1 MTSGASQL
9 GPHARLPLSFLLSL
23 ALHLMALLGLG
34 FSWPVEHT
42 RRITPPIEITLVQRP
57 QKSPPRDFDLLAQAN
72 QNGGGK
78 TNPKTKPRKRQPTST
93 AAHAEAPP
101 SAAKS
106 PRKQNKQTPPIEPQ
120 KPAPLKTAP
129 LSKRTPHLD
138 MAGIL
143 DASARVAARRE
154 LSSIVESVSAQYP
167 SEQRIDARTHSH
179 AAAEYMRQWVAKVER
194 IGNLNY
200 PREARERD
208 LSGRLILEVALRPD
222 GSVFSVNV
230 LVPSPFS
237 ILNQAAKR
245 IVKLAEPYARIPE
258 TVLQG
263 RDLLVI
269 TRSWEFD
276 DTRHFYPH

>member
-1 MTSGASQL
+1 MINGAPQPS
-9 GPHARLPLSFLLSL
+9 PHARLPLSFLLSL

-34 FSWPVEHT
+34 FTWQLEHT
-42 RRITPPIEITLVQRP
+42 RRITPPIEITLAQRT
-57 QKSPPRDFDLLAQAN
+57 QESPPRDFDFLAQTN

-78 TNPKTKPRKRQPTST
+78 TTFKTKPHKRKPAST
-93 AAHAEAPP
+93 ATHAESPP
-101 SAAKS
+101 LETEP
-106 PRKQNKQTPPIEPQ
+106 PRKQNKKTPLLEP
-120 KPAPLKTAP
+120 KTPVPPKTAP
-129 LSKRTPHLD
+129 LSKRTSHLD

-143 DASARVAARRE
+143 DASTRVAARRE
-154 LSSIVESVSAQYP
+154 LSSIMESVSTQYP
-167 SEQRIDARTHSH
+167 SEQRIDAQTHSY
-179 AAAEYMRQWVAKVER
+179 AAAEYMRQWIEKVER

-200 PREARERD
+200 PRKARERD

-245 IVKLAEPYARIPE
+245 IVKLAEPYARIPRS
-258 TVLQG
+258 VLQG

-276 DTRHFYPH
+276 DARHFYPH